1 MRKRTTRRIRQS
13 IVAGV
18 VGVACIFGC
27 GNLDVA
33 FAEAATL
40 TDATAGDATA
50 GDAGQS
56 VDIQSVESMEVG
68 DAVVQA
74 DATETDATET
84 DATGT
89 DEAGPVTTGAD
100 SKNDGISVQ
109 NTQVG
114 GSQVSSKK
122 YEGEYHIDYILS
134 HYSYFVQSDLEGDTV
149 ADTVG
154 AIMVGNSLNLKNS
167 VGKVK
172 AAASYARYLIDLN
185 DYLADSWNDTAGIDT
200 NFYYTESYMSYKEWL
215 TKHMV
220 KVADDYINMNEAFA
234 VIKQE
239 SQALEKAGQ
248 AGYEEQGNLIIDFAD
263 SRTITVSGEQFS
275 NAKRVILKNVSA
287 EDIFSNAYTISISGD
302 GDYALDTSKIEI
314 GGTALNNNYFLNLAK
329 NRPGGVQGGQYY
341 NGSFGLIWNFPDAQ
355 NVTASYLTGHI
366 IAPSGNVSLIG
377 GNHEGQVIAQNVKAG
392 SESHFYPYNITTTET
407 TTTESTTT
415 ETTTTEATTTE
426 STTTETTTTE
436 AATTESTTTETT
448 TTEAATTESTTT
460 ETTTTEAT
468 TTESTTTEAVTTT
481 EGTATTEETTT
492 ENVITTRATLVEP
505 PKASSTSR
513 PIPETETWTETNEV
527 KTGDTMALGI
537 VVTLLVASAGGVLL
551 FAALHEHKK
560 K

>member
-1 MRKRTTRRIRQS
+1 MRKITTRRIRQS
-13 IVAGV
+13 VVASV
-18 VGVACIFGC
+18 VGVTCIFFC
-27 GNLDVA
+27 GNLETA
-33 FAEAATL
+33 FAETATV

-50 GDAGQS
+50 GDAGQNI
-56 VDIQSVESMEVG
+56 DIQSEGVMTIG
-68 DAVVQA
+68 DAVVQT
-74 DATETDATET
+74 DARETDATQT
-84 DATGT
+84 DAAGT
-89 DEAGPVTTGAD
+89 DALGMAATGKDSKIEGIFLLNAQEAGL
-100 SKNDGISVQ
+100 
-109 NTQVG
+109 
-114 GSQVSSKK
+114 QVSSKK

-134 HYSYFVQSDLEGDTV
+134 HCSYFVQSDLEGDTV

-154 AIMVGNSLNLKNS
+154 TVIVGNRLNLKNS

-185 DYLADSWNDTAGIDT
+185 DYLVDSWNDTTGIDT
-200 NFYYTESYMSYKEWL
+200 NFYYTESYLSYKDWL
-215 TKHMV
+215 TNRMV
-220 KVADDYINMNEAFA
+220 KVADDYINMDEAFA

-248 AGYEEQGNLIIDFAD
+248 AGYEEQGNLIIDFSN

-275 NAKRVILKNVSA
+275 NARRVILKNVTA

-302 GDYALDTSKIEI
+302 GDYTLDTSKIEI

-341 NGSFGLIWNFPDAQ
+341 NGGFGLAWNFPDAK
-355 NVTASYLTGHI
+355 NITANFLTGHI

-377 GNHEGQVIAQNVKAG
+377 GNHEGQVIAQNVKSS
-392 SESHFYPYNITTTET
+392 SESHFYPYNV
-407 TTTESTTT
+407 TT

-426 STTTETTTTE
+426 RTTTETTTTETATTENTTTETTTTE
-436 AATTESTTTETT
+436 AATTESTTAETT
-448 TTEAATTESTTT
+448 TTDTVTTESTTT
-460 ETTTTEAT
+460 ETTTTEA
-468 TTESTTTEAVTTT
+468 VTTA

-492 ENVITTRATLVEP
+492 ENVITTRATFVEP

-513 PIPETETWTETNEV
+513 PIPETEIWAETDEV
-527 KTGDTMALGI
+527 RTGDSMALGI

>member
-1 MRKRTTRRIRQS
+1 MRKITTRRIRQS
-13 IVAGV
+13 VVASV
-18 VGVACIFGC
+18 VGVTCIFSC
-27 GNLDVA
+27 GNLETA
-33 FAEAATL
+33 FAETATV

-50 GDAGQS
+50 GDAGQDI
-56 VDIQSVESMEVG
+56 DIQSEGVMTIG
-68 DAVVQA
+68 DAVVQT
-74 DATETDATET
+74 DARETDATQT
-84 DATGT
+84 DTAGTVATGK
-89 DEAGPVTTGAD
+89 DSKIDGIFLLNAQEAGL
-100 SKNDGISVQ
+100 
-109 NTQVG
+109 
-114 GSQVSSKK
+114 QVSSKK

-134 HYSYFVQSDLEGDTV
+134 HCSYFVQSDLEGDTV

-154 AIMVGNSLNLKNS
+154 TVIVGNRLNLKNS

-185 DYLADSWNDTAGIDT
+185 DYLVDSWNDTTGIDT
-200 NFYYTESYMSYKEWL
+200 NFYYTESYLSYKDWL
-215 TKHMV
+215 TNRMV
-220 KVADDYINMNEAFA
+220 KVADDYINMDEAFA

-248 AGYEEQGNLIIDFAD
+248 AGYEEQGNLIIDFSN

-275 NAKRVILKNVSA
+275 NARRVILKNVTA

-302 GDYALDTSKIEI
+302 GDYTLDTSKIEI

-341 NGSFGLIWNFPDAQ
+341 NGGFGLAWNFPDAK
-355 NVTASYLTGHI
+355 NITANFLTGHI

-377 GNHEGQVIAQNVKAG
+377 GNHEGQVIAQNVKSS
-392 SESHFYPYNITTTET
+392 SESHFYPYNVTTET
-407 TTTESTTT
+407 TTTEATTTERTTT

-436 AATTESTTTETT
+436 TVTTESTTTETT
-448 TTEAATTESTTT
+448 TTETITTESTTA
-460 ETTTTEAT
+460 ETI
-468 TTESTTTEAVTTT
+468 TTEAVTTA

-492 ENVITTRATLVEP
+492 ENVITTRATFVEP

-513 PIPETETWTETNEV
+513 PVPETEIWAETDEV
-527 KTGDTMALGI
+527 RTGDSVALGI

-551 FAALHEHKK
+551 FAVLHEHKK

>member
-1 MRKRTTRRIRQS
+1 MRKITTRRIRQS
-13 IVAGV
+13 VVASV
-18 VGVACIFGC
+18 VGVTCIFFC
-27 GNLDVA
+27 GNLETA
-33 FAEAATL
+33 FAETATV

-50 GDAGQS
+50 GDAGQNI
-56 VDIQSVESMEVG
+56 DIQSEGVMTIG
-68 DAVVQA
+68 DAVVQT
-74 DATETDATET
+74 DARETDATQT
-84 DATGT
+84 DAAGT
-89 DEAGPVTTGAD
+89 DALGMAATGKDSKIEGIFLLNAQEAGL
-100 SKNDGISVQ
+100 
-109 NTQVG
+109 
-114 GSQVSSKK
+114 QVSSKK

-134 HYSYFVQSDLEGDTV
+134 HCSYFVQSDLEGDTV

-154 AIMVGNSLNLKNS
+154 TVIVGNRLNLKNS

-185 DYLADSWNDTAGIDT
+185 DYLVDSWNDTTGIDT
-200 NFYYTESYMSYKEWL
+200 NFYYTESYLSYKDWL
-215 TKHMV
+215 TNRMV
-220 KVADDYINMNEAFA
+220 KVADDYINMDEAFA

-248 AGYEEQGNLIIDFAD
+248 AGYEEQGNLIIDFSN

-275 NAKRVILKNVSA
+275 NARRVILKNVTA

-302 GDYALDTSKIEI
+302 GDYTLDTSKIEI

-341 NGSFGLIWNFPDAQ
+341 NGGFGLAWNFPDAK
-355 NVTASYLTGHI
+355 NITANFLTGHI

-377 GNHEGQVIAQNVKAG
+377 GNHEGQVIAQNVKSS
-392 SESHFYPYNITTTET
+392 SESHFYPYNV
-407 TTTESTTT
+407 TT

-426 STTTETTTTE
+426 RTTTETTTTETATTENTATETTTTE
-436 AATTESTTTETT
+436 AATTESTTAETT
-448 TTEAATTESTTT
+448 TTDTVTTESTTT
-460 ETTTTEAT
+460 ETTTTEA
-468 TTESTTTEAVTTT
+468 VTTA

-492 ENVITTRATLVEP
+492 ENVITTRATFVEP

-513 PIPETETWTETNEV
+513 PVPETEIWAETDEV
-527 KTGDTMALGI
+527 RTGDSMALGI

>member
-1 MRKRTTRRIRQS
+1 MRKITTRRIRQS
-13 IVAGV
+13 VVASV
-18 VGVACIFGC
+18 VGVTCIFSC
-27 GNLDVA
+27 GNLETA
-33 FAEAATL
+33 FAETATV

-50 GDAGQS
+50 GDAGQNI
-56 VDIQSVESMEVG
+56 DIQSEGVMTIG

-74 DATETDATET
+74 DVRETDATQT
-84 DATGT
+84 DAAGTVATG
-89 DEAGPVTTGAD
+89 EA
-100 SKNDGISVQ
+100 SKIDGIFLLNAQ
-109 NTQVG
+109 G
-114 GSQVSSKK
+114 AGLQVSSKK

-134 HYSYFVQSDLEGDTV
+134 HYSYFVQSDLEGDTI

-154 AIMVGNSLNLKNS
+154 SIMVGNNLNLKNS

-185 DYLADSWNDTAGIDT
+185 DYLVDSWNDTTEIDT
-200 NFYYTESYMSYKEWL
+200 NFYYTESYLSYKDWL
-215 TKHMV
+215 TNRMV
-220 KVADDYINMNEAFA
+220 KVADDYINMDEAFA

-248 AGYEEQGNLIIDFAD
+248 AGYEEQGNLIIDFSN

-275 NAKRVILKNVSA
+275 NAKRVILKNVTA

-341 NGSFGLIWNFPDAQ
+341 NGGFGLTWNFPDAK
-355 NVTASYLTGHI
+355 NITANFLTGHI

-377 GNHEGQVIAQNVKAG
+377 GNHEGQVIAQNVKSS
-392 SESHFYPYNITTTET
+392 SESHFYPYNVTTET
-407 TTTESTTT
+407 TTTEATTTERTTT

-448 TTEAATTESTTT
+448 TTETVTTESTTA
-460 ETTTTEAT
+460 ETTTTET
-468 TTESTTTEAVTTT
+468 ITTEAVTTA

-492 ENVITTRATLVEP
+492 ENVITTRATLIVS

-513 PIPETETWTETNEV
+513 PVPETEIWAETDEV
-527 KTGDTMALGI
+527 RTGDSMALGI

>member
-1 MRKRTTRRIRQS
+1 MRKITTRRIRQS
-13 IVAGV
+13 VVASV
-18 VGVACIFGC
+18 VGVTCIFSC
-27 GNLDVA
+27 GNLETA
-33 FAEAATL
+33 FAETATV

-50 GDAGQS
+50 GDAGQDI
-56 VDIQSVESMEVG
+56 DIQSEGVMTIG
-68 DAVVQA
+68 DAVVQT
-74 DATETDATET
+74 DARETDATQT
-84 DATGT
+84 DTAGTVATGK
-89 DEAGPVTTGAD
+89 DSKIDGIFLLNAQEAGL
-100 SKNDGISVQ
+100 
-109 NTQVG
+109 
-114 GSQVSSKK
+114 QVSSKK

-134 HYSYFVQSDLEGDTV
+134 HCSYFVQSDLEGDTV

-154 AIMVGNSLNLKNS
+154 TVIVGNRLNLKNS

-185 DYLADSWNDTAGIDT
+185 DYLVDSWNDTTGIDT
-200 NFYYTESYMSYKEWL
+200 NFYYTESYLSYKDWL
-215 TKHMV
+215 TNRMV
-220 KVADDYINMNEAFA
+220 KVADDYINMDEAFA

-248 AGYEEQGNLIIDFAD
+248 AGYEEQGNLIIDFSN

-275 NAKRVILKNVSA
+275 NARRVILKNVTA

-302 GDYALDTSKIEI
+302 GDYTLDTSKIEI

-341 NGSFGLIWNFPDAQ
+341 NGGFGLTWNFPDAK
-355 NVTASYLTGHI
+355 NITANFLTGHI

-377 GNHEGQVIAQNVKAG
+377 GNHEGQVIAQNVKSS
-392 SESHFYPYNITTTET
+392 SESHFYPYNVTTET
-407 TTTESTTT
+407 TTTEATTTERTTT

-436 AATTESTTTETT
+436 TVTTESTTTETT
-448 TTEAATTESTTT
+448 TTETITTESTTA
-460 ETTTTEAT
+460 ET
-468 TTESTTTEAVTTT
+468 TTTEAVTTA

-492 ENVITTRATLVEP
+492 ENVITTRATFVEP

-513 PIPETETWTETNEV
+513 PVPETEIWAETDEV
-527 KTGDTMALGI
+527 RTGDSMALGI
-537 VVTLLVASAGGVLL
+537 VITLLVASAGGVLL

>member
-1 MRKRTTRRIRQS
+1 MRKITTRRIRQS
-13 IVAGV
+13 VVASV
-18 VGVACIFGC
+18 VGVTCIFSC
-27 GNLDVA
+27 GNLETA
-33 FAEAATL
+33 FAETATV

-50 GDAGQS
+50 GDAGQNI
-56 VDIQSVESMEVG
+56 DIQSEGVMKIG

-74 DATETDATET
+74 DVRETDATQT
-84 DATGT
+84 DAAGTVATGK
-89 DEAGPVTTGAD
+89 D
-100 SKNDGISVQ
+100 SKIDGIFLLNAQKS
-109 NTQVG
+109 G
-114 GSQVSSKK
+114 LQVSSKK

-134 HYSYFVQSDLEGDTV
+134 HCSYFVQSDLEGDTV

-154 AIMVGNSLNLKNS
+154 TVIVGNRLNLKNS

-185 DYLADSWNDTAGIDT
+185 DYLVDSWNDTTGIDT
-200 NFYYTESYMSYKEWL
+200 NFYYTESYLSYKDWL
-215 TKHMV
+215 TNRMV
-220 KVADDYINMNEAFA
+220 KVADDYINMDEAFA

-248 AGYEEQGNLIIDFAD
+248 AGYGEQGNLIIDFSN

-275 NAKRVILKNVSA
+275 NARRVILKNVTA

-302 GDYALDTSKIEI
+302 GDYTLDTSKIEI

-341 NGSFGLIWNFPDAQ
+341 NGGFGLAWNFPDAK
-355 NVTASYLTGHI
+355 NITANFLTGHI

-377 GNHEGQVIAQNVKAG
+377 GNHEGQVIAQNVKSS
-392 SESHFYPYNITTTET
+392 SESHFYPYNVTTET
-407 TTTESTTT
+407 TTTEATTTERTTT

-436 AATTESTTTETT
+436 AATTESTTAETT
-448 TTEAATTESTTT
+448 TTDTVTTESTTT
-460 ETTTTEAT
+460 ETTTTEA
-468 TTESTTTEAVTTT
+468 VTTA

-492 ENVITTRATLVEP
+492 ENVITTRATFVEP

-513 PIPETETWTETNEV
+513 PIPETEIWAETDEV
-527 KTGDTMALGI
+527 RTGDSMALGI